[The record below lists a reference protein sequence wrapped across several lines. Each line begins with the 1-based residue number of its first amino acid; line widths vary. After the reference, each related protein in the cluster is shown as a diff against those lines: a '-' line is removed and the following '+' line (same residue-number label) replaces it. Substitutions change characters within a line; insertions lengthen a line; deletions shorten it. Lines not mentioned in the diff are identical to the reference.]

1 LALPSFSKPG
11 VPSVTLTRGQ
21 TWPAQTSIET
31 GQVVA
36 LTDGAAALALKFALP
51 RTRYTV
57 QLVGLS
63 AADFNALWAFLWHPL
78 VDGSQQSFTWIDERG
93 ISRQVRWLLD
103 SAFTWEESSAGRLSV
118 TLVLRE
124 ESA

>member
-1 LALPSFSKPG
+1 MALPTFSKPG
-11 VPSVTLTRGQ
+11 VPTVTLTRGQ

-36 LTDGAAALALKFALP
+36 LTDGAAALPLKFALP

-57 QLVGLS
+57 QLVGIS
-63 AADFNALWAFLWHPL
+63 QNDFSALWAFLWHPL
-78 VDGSQQSFTWIDERG
+78 VDGSQQPFTWVDEFG
-93 ISRQVRWLLD
+93 VARQVRWLLD
-103 SAFTWEESSAGRLSV
+103 SAFTWQETSAGRLDV

>member
-1 LALPSFSKPG
+1 MSFPQFVKAG
-11 VPSVTLTRGQ
+11 VPTVTLTRGQ

-51 RTRYTV
+51 RWRYTV

-63 AADFNALWAFLWHPL
+63 QSDFSALWAFLWHPL
-78 VDGSQQSFTWIDERG
+78 LDGSQQPFTWVDELG
-93 ISRQVRWLLD
+93 VSRQVRWLLD
-103 SAFTWEESSAGRLSV
+103 SAFTWQESSAGRLDV

-124 ESA
+124 EGV